1 MHKYAT
7 TIKMHQTDAAGLLFF
22 GAQFELFHDAYES
35 FLAAH
40 GLSFAVLL
48 KTKEYFVP
56 IVHAQGDYK
65 APLFVGD
72 KVTVLIKLANVGST
86 SFTLDYTVQDGKNKL
101 VGCGQTVH
109 VAVNKA
115 TKKKILLPLDL
126 RKFLAKLK

>member
-1 MHKYAT
+1 MHKYTT
-7 TIKMHQTDAAGLLFF
+7 TIKMHQTDAAGILFF

-48 KTKEYFVP
+48 KTKKYFVP

-72 KVTVLIKLANVGST
+72 QVTVSIRLANVGNT
-86 SFTLDYTVQDGKNKL
+86 SFTLDYTVQDKKNKL

-109 VAVNKA
+109 VAVDKKS
-115 TKKKILLPLDL
+115 KKKMLLPSDL
-126 RKFLAKLK
+126 RRFLAKLH